1 MIIDKKKCRKKNSS
15 KLLIYLV
22 KKFATAAAAVD
33 FCIVVANFKEGHNFA
48 FAFFREEMKT
58 SKFPS
63 MLEKN

>member
-1 MIIDKKKCRKKNSS
+1 MY
-15 KLLIYLV
+15 IYLM
-22 KKFATAAAAVD
+22 KKFATAAAVD

-48 FAFFREEMKT
+48 FAFYREKMKT

>member
-1 MIIDKKKCRKKNSS
+1 M
-15 KLLIYLV
+15 LIYLM
-22 KKFATAAAAVD
+22 KKFATAAAVD

-48 FAFFREEMKT
+48 FAFYREEMKT